1 MSRRASGESQD
12 SSFSREKLSSDA
24 TFVNTTAHSNER
36 PQTEDG
42 TNLFRLLT
50 RAATDRAELYAEQD
64 AENMRSAERVG
75 SHMNEKQSDLD
86 DTDRKLIDVGFLP
99 SPTVVKLISQDHEAD
114 GDSFDKRVDHP
125 AHVPVSQRF
134 GKPVQRPLTK
144 LGKLFKWV
152 HNFSM
157 FTRWVLYI
165 TPVTLI
171 LLVPVLVGALKRR
184 DGSKLS
190 VAGVQLQWF
199 AIWWEIIWLSLWA
212 AKLSAKLV
220 PIIVG
225 PLFSVFTNSYKKWRD
240 LCIAME
246 IALSL
251 FFWWLAI
258 YISFLPIME
267 HHQTAQYGSSRQDWQ
282 TTLNRIILT
291 VFIGTS
297 INLVEKLLIQLVAIG
312 FHQRQYEDR
321 IVLNKFQI
329 ASLTKLY
336 RFSRDTARL
345 MVDNDAP
352 DASETPAGART
363 PNQAL
368 TMVGRVVQKTA
379 RDAVGRVTGE
389 IAGRR
394 MEHSTSPRQ
403 VVLSLLDSTSGAQT
417 LARRL
422 YASYHSIKST
432 TDEDF
437 IRREEM
443 RDAFGD
449 DEEADAAFAM
459 FDKDFNGDVT
469 CEEME
474 IACVEISK
482 ERKSITSSLKDL
494 DHAVSKLDDICTV
507 IVAIITVLIFISL
520 ISRSFSG
527 VLTSAGTTVLGLS
540 WLFSQVAQEF
550 LASIIFVFVKHPFD
564 VGDRVD
570 IMMNGTVQSL
580 IVKEIS
586 LMATEFRLLDGRIVQ
601 APNNILN
608 QLFILNMR
616 RTGGVAEGIPTTL
629 RFGVSIE
636 KIDALRQSM
645 LEFVRSEPR
654 DYKPDILSELTDIP
668 NLLCVKFT
676 IIFFHKQ
683 HWQNEGLRIG
693 RRNKFMCALMTNV
706 QRLGLQSA
714 IYNEPGGAAETP
726 MFVQY
731 AQPATMQ
738 GLAPAAP
745 MSSGASQNLGT
756 AFDPLTSNTA
766 QNATIPAEF
775 RDEAAQN
782 SPIMTDIPSNRFEPV
797 RTSTTQNP
805 TLRRRNGRSS
815 SVSAHMQKVD
825 YSLGATEFAQSN
837 TNDFFEETQ
846 ERGLQAVLEVA
857 EEHEE
862 RNLEARYEMEKR
874 ERKSASRARSPA
886 ESARNIQRT
895 NTAMSGRE
903 RVGSR
908 LNRFR
913 LLPSRSRQ
921 NDGRSQ
927 DEYDEEYTLDNLER
941 MPTGGTTNSHIS
953 GAARTVESVIS
964 TRADR
969 SDSRLPRDSGR
980 DVSPAA
986 LIHRDMSAIPEG
998 SESPDASTS
1007 PLQRQGTDL
1016 SFAAANEVM
1025 SITPKAR
1032 RPSAN
1037 SNSRLPRVV
1046 EPDGAGISAPSNT
1059 PSG

>member
-1 MSRRASGESQD
+1 
-12 SSFSREKLSSDA
+12 
-24 TFVNTTAHSNER
+24 
-36 PQTEDG
+36 
-42 TNLFRLLT
+42 
-50 RAATDRAELYAEQD
+50 
-64 AENMRSAERVG
+64 
-75 SHMNEKQSDLD
+75 
-86 DTDRKLIDVGFLP
+86 
-99 SPTVVKLISQDHEAD
+99 
-114 GDSFDKRVDHP
+114 
-125 AHVPVSQRF
+125 
-134 GKPVQRPLTK
+134 
-144 LGKLFKWV
+144 
-152 HNFSM
+152 M
-157 FTRWVLYI
+157 FTRWFLYI
-165 TPVTLI
+165 TPITLI
-171 LLVPVLVGALKRR
+171 LLIPILVGALKKPN
-184 DGSKLS
+184 GSKLS
-190 VAGVQLQWF
+190 VAGVELQWF

-212 AKLSAKLV
+212 AKLASKLV

-225 PLFSVFTNSYKKWRD
+225 PIFSIFTNSYKKWRD

-246 IALSL
+246 IALTL
-251 FFWWLAI
+251 FFWWLAV

-267 HHQTAQYGSSRQDWQ
+267 HHQTAQYGSSRQQWQ

-291 VFIGTS
+291 VFIAAS

-329 ASLTKLY
+329 SSLTKLY
-336 RFSRDTARL
+336 RFSRETARL
-345 MVDNDAP
+345 MVDNDDP
-352 DASETPAGART
+352 DASATPSGART

-368 TMVGRVVQKTA
+368 NMVGRVVQKTA

-422 YASYHSIKST
+422 YASYHSIHNKA
-432 TDEDF
+432 DEDF
-437 IRREEM
+437 IRRDEM
-443 RDAFGD
+443 RDAFVE

-507 IVAIITVLIFISL
+507 IVAIIVILIFVSL

-527 VLTSAGTTVLGLS
+527 VLTSAGTTILGLS
-540 WLFSQVAQEF
+540 WLFSQLAQEF
-550 LASIIFVFVKHPFD
+550 LASIVFVFVKHPFD

-570 IMMNGTVQSL
+570 VLMNGTVQSL

-616 RTGGVAEGIPTTL
+616 RTGGVAEPVPTTL
-629 RFGVSIE
+629 RFGVKIE
-636 KIDALRQSM
+636 TIEALRQSM

-676 IIFFHKQ
+676 LIFFHKQ
-683 HWQNEGLRIG
+683 NWQNEGLRIG
-693 RRNKFMCALMTNV
+693 RRNKFMCALMTNI
-706 QRLGLQSA
+706 QRLGMQSA

-726 MFVQY
+726 MYVQY
-731 AQPATMQ
+731 PKQQLTTSPFVGQSAGPTSFEPVSPGSKATE
-738 GLAPAAP
+738 GIAEEP
-745 MSSGASQNLGT
+745 SKSFSESGAS
-756 AFDPLTSNTA
+756 
-766 QNATIPAEF
+766 
-775 RDEAAQN
+775 
-782 SPIMTDIPSNRFEPV
+782 TDISSQALEPLRPSP
-797 RTSTTQNP
+797 SMSA

-857 EEHEE
+857 EEQEE
-862 RNLEARYEMEKR
+862 RTQEEKFEREKR
-874 ERKSASRARSPA
+874 ERKSASRARSPTD
-886 ESARNIQRT
+886 SFRLQRT
-895 NTAMSGRE
+895 NTAMSNRS

-913 LLPSRSRQ
+913 LMPSRSRQ
-921 NDGRSQ
+921 
-927 DEYDEEYTLDNLER
+927 DEERPGHGYDEEYNLDSLDRIPSCNSAGSHTSGPARTIDTIISSRAER
-941 MPTGGTTNSHIS
+941 METRGRERRDTSPLV
-953 GAARTVESVIS
+953 APQREMSV
-964 TRADR
+964 
-969 SDSRLPRDSGR
+969 
-980 DVSPAA
+980 
-986 LIHRDMSAIPEG
+986 IPEG
-998 SESPDASTS
+998 QESPENMT
-1007 PLQRQGTDL
+1007 PLHRQGTDL
-1016 SFAAANEVM
+1016 SFAGEEIMKVASTSRA
-1025 SITPKAR
+1025 IAPKA
-1032 RPSAN
+1032 PLSKHDT
-1037 SNSRLPRVV
+1037 
-1046 EPDGAGISAPSNT
+1046 EPAINALSDT
-1059 PSG
+1059 PSDPQV